1 MAKDE
6 VNVIPG
12 LTHVTPGT
20 SHVMPGLTGY
30 LLLIAILASCA
41 PKVEYR
47 LVPMDGHRAG
57 AQPVTVENVDSALG
71 VFEDEGY
78 VTPSGVRYDQ
88 DSPVAQVAGALL
100 EVQPKLSG
108 LKTVVGHSAGE
119 YLNLRTD
126 PDLPLGNLF
135 ADAIRAYGSE
145 LFKVPMDFAV
155 TNFGGIR
162 APLPK
167 GAVTM
172 EDISSMFPFKNYV
185 CYAKMKGEALTTL
198 FEQLAGT
205 KAFQATSGAT
215 IRVKDHKL
223 VSALIGGEPID
234 PERIYNVTTIDFLL
248 DGGDKIN
255 IGALAQDV
263 TLSTVLLKEVMLW
276 YVKGAEAR
284 GEVIEAKAD
293 GRVIM
298 ED

>member
-1 MAKDE
+1 MVKNE
-6 VNVIPG
+6 IV
-12 LTHVTPGT
+12 
-20 SHVMPGLTGY
+20 
-30 LLLIAILASCA
+30 LAAAVAVVATACA
-41 PKVEYR
+41 PKIDYR

-57 AQPVTVENVDSALG
+57 AQPVTVENQDTALG
-71 VFEDEGY
+71 TFDDDRY
-78 VTPSGVRYDQ
+78 VTPSGLTFDE
-88 DSPVAQVAGALL
+88 DSPVAEVAEALM
-100 EVQPKLSG
+100 EVQPRLVS

-135 ADAIRAYGSE
+135 ADALRAYGSE

-162 APLPK
+162 VPMPK

-185 CYAKMKGEALTTL
+185 CYVKMKGSALTEL

-223 VSALIGGEPID
+223 VSALVGGEPID
-234 PERIYNVTTIDFLL
+234 PGRTYNVTTIDFLL
-248 DGGDKIN
+248 DGGDKLN
-255 IGALAQDV
+255 IGALAEDV

-276 YVKGAEAR
+276 YVKGKEAK
-284 GEVIEAKAD
+284 GEIIEAKAD

>member
-1 MAKDE
+1 MVKNE
-6 VNVIPG
+6 IV
-12 LTHVTPGT
+12 
-20 SHVMPGLTGY
+20 
-30 LLLIAILASCA
+30 LAAAVAVVATACA
-41 PKVEYR
+41 PKIDYR

-57 AQPVTVENVDSALG
+57 AQPVTVENQDTALG
-71 VFEDEGY
+71 TFDDDRY
-78 VTPSGVRYDQ
+78 VTPSGLTFDE
-88 DSPVAQVAGALL
+88 DSPVAEVAEALM
-100 EVQPKLSG
+100 EVQPRLVS

-135 ADAIRAYGSE
+135 ADALRAYGSE

-162 APLPK
+162 VPMPK

-185 CYAKMKGEALTTL
+185 CYVKMKGSALTEL

-223 VSALIGGEPID
+223 VSALVGGEPID
-234 PERIYNVTTIDFLL
+234 PGRIYNVTTIDFLL
-248 DGGDKIN
+248 DGGDKLN
-255 IGALAQDV
+255 IGALAEDV

-276 YVKGAEAR
+276 YVKGKEAK
-284 GEVIEAKAD
+284 GEIIEAKAD

>member
-1 MAKDE
+1 MVKNE
-6 VNVIPG
+6 IV
-12 LTHVTPGT
+12 
-20 SHVMPGLTGY
+20 
-30 LLLIAILASCA
+30 LAAAVAVVATACA
-41 PKVEYR
+41 PKIDYR

-57 AQPVTVENVDSALG
+57 AQPVTVENQDTALG
-71 VFEDEGY
+71 TFDDDRY
-78 VTPSGVRYDQ
+78 VTPSGLTFDE
-88 DSPVAQVAGALL
+88 DSPVAEVAEALM
-100 EVQPKLSG
+100 EVQPRLVS
-108 LKTVVGHSAGE
+108 
-119 YLNLRTD
+119 LNLRTD

-135 ADAIRAYGSE
+135 ADALRAYGSE

-162 APLPK
+162 VPMPK

-185 CYAKMKGEALTTL
+185 CYVKMKGSALTEL

-223 VSALIGGEPID
+223 VSALVGGEPID
-234 PERIYNVTTIDFLL
+234 PGRIYNVTTIDFLL
-248 DGGDKIN
+248 DGGDKLN
-255 IGALAQDV
+255 IGALAEDV

-276 YVKGAEAR
+276 YVKGKEAK
-284 GEVIEAKAD
+284 GEIIEAKAD

>member
-1 MAKDE
+1 MVKNE
-6 VNVIPG
+6 I
-12 LTHVTPGT
+12 
-20 SHVMPGLTGY
+20 
-30 LLLIAILASCA
+30 ILAAAVAIFATACA
-41 PKVEYR
+41 PKVDYR
-47 LVPMDGHRAG
+47 LVPMDGHRAA
-57 AQPVTVENVDSALG
+57 AQPVTVENQDTALG
-71 VFEDEGY
+71 TFDDDKY
-78 VTPSGVRYDQ
+78 VTPSGLTFDE
-88 DSPVAQVAGALL
+88 DSPVAEVAEALM
-100 EVQPKLSG
+100 EVQPRLVS

-135 ADAIRAYGSE
+135 ADALRAYGSD

-162 APLPK
+162 VPMPK

-185 CYAKMKGEALTTL
+185 CYVKMKGSALTEL

-223 VSALIGGEPID
+223 VSALVGGEPID
-234 PERIYNVTTIDFLL
+234 PNRIYNVTTIDFLL
-248 DGGDKIN
+248 DGGDKLN
-255 IGALAQDV
+255 IGALAEDV

-276 YVKGAEAR
+276 YVKGKEAK
-284 GEVIEAKAD
+284 GEIIEAKAD

>member
-1 MAKDE
+1 MVKNEIVLAAA
-6 VNVIPG
+6 VAVIA
-12 LTHVTPGT
+12 T
-20 SHVMPGLTGY
+20 
-30 LLLIAILASCA
+30 ACA

-47 LVPMDGHRAG
+47 LVPMDGHRAA
-57 AQPVTVENVDSALG
+57 AQPVTLENQSTALG
-71 VFEDEGY
+71 TFEDDAY
-78 VTPSGVRYDQ
+78 VSPSGVRYDE
-88 DSPVAQVAGALL
+88 DSPVAEVAEALMEAQRRL
-100 EVQPKLSG
+100 AP

-119 YLNLRTD
+119 YQNLRTD

-135 ADAIRAYGSE
+135 ADALRAYGTE

-162 APLPK
+162 VPMPK
-167 GAVTM
+167 GAITM

-185 CYAKMKGEALTTL
+185 CYVKMKGSALTEL
-198 FEQLAGT
+198 FEQLSAT

-223 VSALIGGEPID
+223 ESALVGGEPID

-248 DGGDKIN
+248 DGGDKLN
-255 IGALAQDV
+255 IGALAEDV

-276 YVKGAEAR
+276 YVKGKEAK
-284 GEVIEAKAD
+284 GEIIEAKAD

>member
-1 MAKDE
+1 MVKNE
-6 VNVIPG
+6 I
-12 LTHVTPGT
+12 
-20 SHVMPGLTGY
+20 
-30 LLLIAILASCA
+30 ILAAAVAIFATACA
-41 PKVEYR
+41 PKVDYR

-57 AQPVTVENVDSALG
+57 AQPVTVENQDTALG
-71 VFEDEGY
+71 TFDDDRY
-78 VTPSGVRYDQ
+78 VTPSGLTFDE
-88 DSPVAQVAGALL
+88 DSPVAEVAEALM
-100 EVQPKLSG
+100 EVQPRLVS

-135 ADAIRAYGSE
+135 ADALRAYGSD

-162 APLPK
+162 VPMPK

-185 CYAKMKGEALTTL
+185 CYVKMKGSSLTEL

-223 VSALIGGEPID
+223 VSALVGGEPID
-234 PERIYNVTTIDFLL
+234 PNRIYNVTTIDFLL
-248 DGGDKIN
+248 DGGDKLN
-255 IGALAQDV
+255 IGALAEDV

-276 YVKGAEAR
+276 YVKGKEAK
-284 GEVIEAKAD
+284 GEIIEAKAD